1 MRTDQNFEEKED
13 SMKLENWTRR
23 SVIFILAVALGWV
36 TSPVLG
42 AEKFP
47 EKPVN
52 AIIGYAAGGAP
63 DLVFR
68 PLAEIAQKHLGG
80 PIVIV
85 NKPGGGG
92 ISGTLEVVKAK
103 PDGYTLLLNFGGGE
117 HLLFPHLEKVP
128 FDTLTDFEPIMM
140 ISYYP
145 SGLFVK
151 ADSPWKTLEDFTAE
165 AKKKPGTLRYSHPGP
180 ASMVNL
186 ANVTYQ
192 KMAGVTLSPIPAG
205 GGAPALNM
213 LLGGHVEAA
222 QLGVPVAWPQVEGGQ
237 IRCLA
242 YSLPKR
248 TEMYPGAPTYVEKG
262 FDIRFGVNQGIAAP
276 KGTPKEIIKKL
287 FDSFSLA
294 DHDPEFQKILKKVR
308 FAPNYLNTEDTKKY
322 IREMYEYYGQVV
334 KKAGLK
340 VEK

>member
-1 MRTDQNFEEKED
+1 MRLKNGK
-13 SMKLENWTRR
+13 RR
-23 SVIFILAVALGWV
+23 LVLFILTGVILLV
-36 TSPVLG
+36 TSAVQG

-52 AIIGYAAGGAP
+52 AVIGYAAGGAP

-68 PLAEIAQKHLGG
+68 PLAEIAKKHLGG
-80 PIVIV
+80 PIAIV

-92 ISGTLEVVKAK
+92 ISGTLEVLKAK

-128 FDTLTDFEPIMM
+128 FDTLTDFEPIIM

-151 ADSPWKTLEDFTAE
+151 ADSPWKTLEEFTA
-165 AKKKPGTLRYSHPGP
+165 AAQKKPGSLRYSHPGP

-192 KMAGVTLSPIPAG
+192 KLAGITLSPIPAG

-242 YSLPKR
+242 YSLPKK

-262 FDIRFGVNQGIAAP
+262 FDIRFAVNQGIAAP
-276 KGTPKEIIKKL
+276 RGTPKEIIKKL

-294 DHDPEFQKILKKVR
+294 YNDPEFQRILTRVR
-308 FAPNYLNTEDTKKY
+308 FAPNYLNTEDSAKY
-322 IREMYEYYGQVV
+322 IRDMYEYYGQVV